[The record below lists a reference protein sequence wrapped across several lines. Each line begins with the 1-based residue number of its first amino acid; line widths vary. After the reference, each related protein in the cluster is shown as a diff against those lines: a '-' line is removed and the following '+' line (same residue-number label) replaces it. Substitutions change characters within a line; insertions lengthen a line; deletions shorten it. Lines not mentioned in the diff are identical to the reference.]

1 MEVSMAEAHKRVY
14 RHPKYKT
21 SYRIKNWSEYEKSLR
36 NRGDITVWL
45 SRDAIDAWTPPKN
58 GKRGGQPI
66 YSDIAIETSL
76 TLRLVFH
83 LPLRQAEGFLKSI
96 LKLMDL
102 YLPCPDHTTVSR
114 RNRSANIRRHTR
126 SLPDGPLYFIVDST
140 GLKICGQGE
149 WHSKKHEERRRKRW
163 KKLHLGVDENG
174 RILASKVTNGHEQD
188 PSQVPSL
195 LAQVNWAIDRF
206 VGDGIYD
213 QEAVYKAVDHHSP
226 GAEVIVPPR
235 KEAVLSNNSI
245 SASSH
250 RDNHI
255 AEIRSK
261 GWSEWKRQSGYYL
274 QSHAENAFYRYKRII
289 GGRLR
294 AKNDDAQKREAAI
307 GCAILN
313 RMLEMGEPLSYAV
326 G

>member
-1 MEVSMAEAHKRVY
+1 MPEAHKRAY

-21 SYRIKNWSEYEKSLR
+21 SYCIKNWPEYEKSLR

-114 RNRSANIRRHTR
+114 RNRSANINRYTR
-126 SLPDGPLYFIVDST
+126 GLPDGPLYFIVDST
-140 GLKICGQGE
+140 GLKICSQGE
-149 WHSKKHEERRRKRW
+149 WQSKKHGKRQHKRW

-174 RILASKVTNGHEQD
+174 RILASKVTDGHEQD
-188 PSQVPSL
+188 PSQVPNL
-195 LAQVNWAIDRF
+195 LAQLDREIDRF

-213 QEAVYKAVDHHSP
+213 QESVYEAVAHHSP
-226 GAEVIVPPR
+226 GAEVGRTAENRRCVNQQFHQCF
-235 KEAVLSNNSI
+235 LSS
-245 SASSH
+245 
-250 RDNHI
+250 
-255 AEIRSK
+255 
-261 GWSEWKRQSGYYL
+261 RQSYCGNPEQGTIRVEASVWIL
-274 QSHAENAFYRYKRII
+274 FAESRGKRI
-289 GGRLR
+289 
-294 AKNDDAQKREAAI
+294 
-307 GCAILN
+307 
-313 RMLEMGEPLSYAV
+313 LSLQENHWETAESQE
-326 G
+326 

>member
-1 MEVSMAEAHKRVY
+1 VH
-14 RHPKYKT
+14 
-21 SYRIKNWSEYEKSLR
+21 
-36 NRGDITVWL
+36 
-45 SRDAIDAWTPPKN
+45 
-58 GKRGGQPI
+58 
-66 YSDIAIETSL
+66 
-76 TLRLVFH
+76 
-83 LPLRQAEGFLKSI
+83 
-96 LKLMDL
+96 
-102 YLPCPDHTTVSR
+102 
-114 RNRSANIRRHTR
+114 
-126 SLPDGPLYFIVDST
+126 FIVDSS

-149 WHSKKHEERRRKRW
+149 WHSKKHGERRRKSW

-195 LAQVNWAIDRF
+195 LAQVNWVIDRF

-213 QEAVYKAVDHHSP
+213 QEAVYEAVGHHSP
-226 GAEVIVPPR
+226 GAEVIVLPR
-235 KEAVLSNNSI
+235 KDAVLSNNSLRVP
-245 SASSH
+245 SL
-250 RDNHI
+250 RDWHI
-255 AEIRSK
+255 AEVRSK

-289 GGRLR
+289 GERLR

-313 RMLEMGEPLSYAV
+313 RMLEMGQPLSYEV

>member
-21 SYRIKNWSEYEKSLR
+21 SYRIKNWSKYEQSLR
-36 NRGDITVWL
+36 NQGDITVWL
-45 SRDAIDAWTPPKN
+45 SRDAVDAWTPPKN
-58 GKRGGQPI
+58 GNRGGQPI

-114 RNRSANIRRHTR
+114 RNRTANIRRHTR
-126 SLPDGPLYFIVDST
+126 GLPDGPVHFIVDST

-149 WHSKKHEERRRKRW
+149 WHAKKHGERWRKRW
-163 KKLHLGVDENG
+163 KKLHIGVDEND
-174 RILASKVTNGHEQD
+174 RILASKVTNGHEHD
-188 PSQVPSL
+188 SSQVSNL
-195 LAQVNWAIDRF
+195 LAQVDREIDRF

-213 QEAVYKAVDHHSP
+213 QEVVYEVVGHHSP

-235 KEAVLSNNSI
+235 KDAVLSNNSI
-245 SASSH
+245 SASSQ
-250 RDNHI
+250 RDLHI

-261 GWSEWKRQSGYYL
+261 GWSDWKRQSGYYL
-274 QSHAENAFYRYKRII
+274 QSHAENAFFRYKRII

-294 AKNDDAQKREAAI
+294 AKDDDAQKREAAM

-313 RMLEMGEPLSYAV
+313 RMLEMGELLSHVV

>member
-1 MEVSMAEAHKRVY
+1 MAEAHKRAY

-21 SYRIKNWSEYEKSLR
+21 SYRVKNWPEYEKSLR

-114 RNRSANIRRHTR
+114 RNRSANIHRHTR
-126 SLPDGPLYFIVDST
+126 SLPDGPVHFIVDST

-149 WHSKKHEERRRKRW
+149 WHSKKHGERWRKRW

-174 RILASKVTNGHEQD
+174 RILASKVTNGNEQD

-195 LAQVNWAIDRF
+195 LVQVDRAIDRF
-206 VGDGIYD
+206 VGDGFYD
-213 QEAVYKAVDHHSP
+213 QKEVYEAVGHHSP
-226 GAEVIVPPR
+226 GAEIIVLPR
-235 KEAVLSNNSI
+235 KDALLSNNSI
-245 SASSH
+245 SASSQ
-250 RDNHI
+250 RDRHI

-289 GGRLR
+289 GGWLR
-294 AKNDDAQKREAAI
+294 AKNDDAQMREAAI

-313 RMLEMGEPLSYAV
+313 RMRDMGRPLSVAV

>member
-1 MEVSMAEAHKRVY
+1 MTEAHKRAY

-21 SYRIKNWSEYEKSLR
+21 SYRIKNWSEYEQSLR
-36 NRGDITVWL
+36 NRGDITVWF
-45 SRDAIDAWTPPKN
+45 SRDVIDAWTPKKN
-58 GKRGGQPI
+58 GKRGGQQI
-66 YSDIAIETSL
+66 YSDIAIETLL

-114 RNRSANIRRHTR
+114 RNRTANIRRHTR
-126 SLPDGPLYFIVDST
+126 GLPDGPVHFIVDST
-140 GLKICGQGE
+140 GLKIYDQGE
-149 WHSKKHEERRRKRW
+149 WHAKKHGGRRRKRW

-174 RILASKVTNGHEQD
+174 RILASKVTDGHEQD
-188 PSQVPSL
+188 PSQVPDL
-195 LAQVNWAIDRF
+195 LTQLEREIDLF

-213 QEAVYKAVDHHSP
+213 QEAVYEAVGHHSP
-226 GAEVIVPPR
+226 GVKVIVPPR
-235 KEAVLSNNSI
+235 KDSVLSNNSI
-245 SASSH
+245 SVPSQ
-250 RDNHI
+250 RDRHI
-255 AEIRSK
+255 AEIWSNGRSK
-261 GWSEWKRQSGYYL
+261 WKRQSGYYL

-307 GCAILN
+307 GCIILN
-313 RMLEMGEPLSYAV
+313 RMLEMGVPLSYAV

>member
-1 MEVSMAEAHKRVY
+1 MVEAHKRAY

-21 SYRIKNWSEYEKSLR
+21 SYRVKNWSEYEQSLR

-114 RNRSANIRRHTR
+114 RNRMVNVCRCTG
-126 SLPDGPLYFIVDST
+126 SLPDDPVCFIVDST
-140 GLKICGQGE
+140 GLKIYGQGE
-149 WHSKKHEERRRKRW
+149 WHAKKPGERWRKHW
-163 KKLHLGVDENG
+163 KKLHIGVDENG
-174 RILASKVTNGHEQD
+174 RILAFKVTDGHEHD
-188 PSQVPSL
+188 PSQVPNL
-195 LAQVNWAIDRF
+195 LAQVDRAIDRF

-213 QEAVYKAVDHHSP
+213 QEAVYEAVGHHSP
-226 GAEVIVPPR
+226 GAEVDVPPR
-235 KEAVLSNNSI
+235 KDAVLFNNSI
-245 SASSH
+245 SVPSH
-250 RDNHI
+250 RDRHI

-313 RMLEMGEPLSYAV
+313 RMFEMGEPLSYAV

>member
-1 MEVSMAEAHKRVY
+1 MEVSMTEAQKRAY

-21 SYRIKNWSEYEKSLR
+21 TYRIKNWPKYEKFLR
-36 NRGDITVWL
+36 NRENITVWL
-45 SRDAIDAWTPPKN
+45 SRDAIDAWTPQKN

-114 RNRSANIRRHTR
+114 RNRTLNVNRCAV
-126 SLPDGPLYFIVDST
+126 SLPDGPVHFIVDST
-140 GLKICGQGE
+140 GLKIYGQGE
-149 WHSKKHEERRRKRW
+149 WHSKKHGRRRRKRW

-174 RILASKVTNGHEQD
+174 RILASRVTDGHEHD
-188 PSQVPSL
+188 PSQVPNL
-195 LAQVNWAIDRF
+195 LTQVDREIEQF

-213 QEAVYKAVDHHSP
+213 QEAVYEAVDFYSP

-235 KEAVLSNNSI
+235 KDAVLSNNSI
-245 SASSH
+245 SASSQ
-250 RDNHI
+250 RNLHI

-274 QSHAENAFYRYKRII
+274 QSHAENTFYRYKRIL

-294 AKNDDAQKREAAI
+294 VKNDDAQKREAAI

>member
-1 MEVSMAEAHKRVY
+1 MAEAHKRAY

-21 SYRIKNWSEYEKSLR
+21 SYRIKNWPEYEKSLR

-45 SRDAIDAWTPPKN
+45 SRDAINTWTPPKN
-58 GKRGGQPI
+58 GKRGGQLI
-66 YSDIAIETSL
+66 YSDIAIEISL

-96 LKLMDL
+96 LKLMGL

-114 RNRSANIRRHTR
+114 RNRTVNVYRYTR
-126 SLPDGPLYFIVDST
+126 GLPDGPVHFIVDST

-149 WHSKKHEERRRKRW
+149 WHAKKHGERRRKHW

-174 RILASKVTNGHEQD
+174 QILASKVTDGHEQD
-188 PSQVPSL
+188 PSQVPNL
-195 LAQVNWAIDRF
+195 LAQLDREIERF

-213 QEAVYKAVDHHSP
+213 QEAVYEAVDHHSL
-226 GAEVIVPPR
+226 GAEVVVPP
-235 KEAVLSNNSI
+235 KKDAVLSKNSS
-245 SASSH
+245 SASSL

-255 AEIRSK
+255 VEIRSK
-261 GWSEWKRQSGYYL
+261 GRSEWKRQSGYYL

-294 AKNDDAQKREAAI
+294 AKNNDAQKREAAI

-313 RMLEMGEPLSYAV
+313 RMLEMGEALSYAV

>member
-1 MEVSMAEAHKRVY
+1 MPEAHKRAY

-21 SYRIKNWSEYEKSLR
+21 PYRVKNWPEYEKSLR

-45 SRDAIDAWTPPKN
+45 SRDAVAAWTPPKN

-96 LKLMDL
+96 LKFMDL

-114 RNRSANIRRHTR
+114 RNRTANIRRLAR
-126 SLPDGPLYFIVDST
+126 GLSDGPLNFIVDST

-149 WHSKKHEERRRKRW
+149 WHSKKHGERWRKRW

-174 RILASKVTNGHEQD
+174 RILASKVTDGYEHD
-188 PSQVPSL
+188 PSQVPNL
-195 LAQVNWAIDRF
+195 LAQVDREIDRF
-206 VGDGIYD
+206 VGDRIYD
-213 QEAVYKAVDHHSP
+213 QEAVYEAVDHHSQ
-226 GAEVIVPPR
+226 GAEVIIPP
-235 KEAVLSNNSI
+235 KKDALLSNNPI
-245 SASSH
+245 IIGSSQ
-250 RDNHI
+250 RDCHI
-255 AEIRSK
+255 AEVRSK
-261 GWSEWKRQSGYYL
+261 GLSEWKRQSGYYL
-274 QSHAENAFYRYKRII
+274 QSHVENAFYRYKRII

-294 AKNDDAQKREAAI
+294 AKNEDAQKQEAAI

-313 RMLEMGEPLSYAV
+313 RMLEMGEPLSYVV

>member
-1 MEVSMAEAHKRVY
+1 MAEAHKRAY
-14 RHPKYKT
+14 RDPKYKT
-21 SYRIKNWSEYEKSLR
+21 SYRIKNWPEYEQSLR

-45 SRDAIDAWTPPKN
+45 SREAVDAWTPQKN
-58 GKRGGQPI
+58 GKLGGQLI

-76 TLRLVFH
+76 TLRLIFH

-96 LKLMDL
+96 LKIMDL
-102 YLPCPDHTTVSR
+102 NLPCPDHTTVSR
-114 RNRSANIRRHTR
+114 RNRTVNVNRCTG
-126 SLPDGPLYFIVDST
+126 SLPDGPVHFIVDST

-149 WHSKKHEERRRKRW
+149 WHSKKYGKRRHKRW

-174 RILASKVTNGHEQD
+174 QVLASKVTDGHEQD
-188 PSQVPSL
+188 PSQVPCL
-195 LAQVNWAIDRF
+195 LAQVDREIDRF
-206 VGDGIYD
+206 VGNGIYD
-213 QEAVYKAVDHHSP
+213 QEAVYEVVVHHSP
-226 GAEVIVPPR
+226 GAEVVVPPR
-235 KEAVLSNNSI
+235 KDAVLSNNSI
-245 SASSH
+245 SASSY
-250 RDNHI
+250 RDRHI

-313 RMLEMGEPLSYAV
+313 RMFEMGEPLSYAV

>member
-1 MEVSMAEAHKRVY
+1 MAEAHKRAY

-21 SYRIKNWSEYEKSLR
+21 SYRIKNWPEYEQSLR

-45 SRDAIDAWTPPKN
+45 SRDAVDAWTPQKN
-58 GKRGGQPI
+58 GKRGGQSI
-66 YSDIAIETSL
+66 YSDMAIETSL

-114 RNRSANIRRHTR
+114 RNRTANICRHTR
-126 SLPDGPLYFIVDST
+126 SLPDGPVHFIVYSSD
-140 GLKICGQGE
+140 LKICGQGE
-149 WHSKKHEERRRKRW
+149 WHSKKHGERQRKHW
-163 KKLHLGVDENG
+163 KKLYLGVDESG
-174 RILASKVTNGHEQD
+174 RILASKVTDGHEHD
-188 PSQVPSL
+188 SSQVPNL
-195 LAQVNWAIDRF
+195 LAQVDREIDQF
-206 VGDGIYD
+206 VGDRIYV
-213 QEAVYKAVDHHSP
+213 QEAVYEAVDFHSP

-235 KEAVLSNNSI
+235 KDSVLSNNFIIVPSQ
-245 SASSH
+245 
-250 RDNHI
+250 RDLHI

>member
-1 MEVSMAEAHKRVY
+1 MEVSMAEAHKRAY

-21 SYRIKNWSEYEKSLR
+21 SYRIKNWPEYEKSLR

-66 YSDIAIETSL
+66 YSDIAIEISL

-102 YLPCPDHTTVSR
+102 FLPCPDHTTVSR
-114 RNRSANIRRHTR
+114 RNRTANIHRHIG
-126 SLPDGPLYFIVDST
+126 SFPDGPVHFIVDST

-149 WHSKKHEERRRKRW
+149 WHAKKHGKRWRKRW
-163 KKLHLGVDENG
+163 MKLHIGVDEKG
-174 RILASKVTNGHEQD
+174 WILASKVTYGHEHD
-188 PSQVPSL
+188 SSQVPSL
-195 LAQVNWAIDRF
+195 LAQVDREINRF
-206 VGDGIYD
+206 VGDRIYD
-213 QEAVYKAVDHHSP
+213 QEAVYEAVGYHSP
-226 GAEVIVPPR
+226 GAEVVMPPR
-235 KEAVLSNNSI
+235 KDAVLSNNSI
-245 SASSH
+245 SVSSH
-250 RDNHI
+250 RDRHI
-255 AEIRSK
+255 MDIQSK

-274 QSHAENAFYRYKRII
+274 QSHAENTFYRYKRII

-294 AKNDDAQKREAAI
+294 AKNDDARKREAAI

-313 RMLEMGEPLSYAV
+313 RMIEMGEPLSYAV

>member
-1 MEVSMAEAHKRVY
+1 MAEAHKRAY
-14 RHPKYKT
+14 RHPKYKM
-21 SYRIKNWSEYEKSLR
+21 SYRIKNWPEYEKSLR

-45 SRDAIDAWTPPKN
+45 SGDAIDAWTPPKN

-114 RNRSANIRRHTR
+114 RNRTANVCRCNG
-126 SLPDGPLYFIVDST
+126 SLPDGPVCFIVDST

-149 WHSKKHEERRRKRW
+149 WHSKKHGERRRKRW
-163 KKLHLGVDENG
+163 KKLHLGVDKNG
-174 RILASKVTNGHEQD
+174 WILASKVTDGHEHD
-188 PSQVPSL
+188 PSQVPNL
-195 LAQVNWAIDRF
+195 LIQLDREIDRF
-206 VGDGIYD
+206 VGDSIYE

-226 GAEVIVPPR
+226 EAEVIIPPK
-235 KEAVLSNNSI
+235 KEAVLSSNSI
-245 SASSH
+245 SAYPY
-250 RDNHI
+250 RNRHI

-261 GWSEWKRQSGYYL
+261 GWSEWQRQSGYYL
-274 QSHAENAFYRYKRII
+274 QSHAENAFYRYKKII

-294 AKNDDAQKREAAI
+294 ANNDDAQKREVAI

-313 RMLEMGEPLSYAV
+313 RMLEMCEPLSCAV